1 VTGRGTLYVLLSV
14 VAGAAAMLSFAA
26 LRDLA
31 ELCGF
36 TPALA
41 WLLPVV
47 VDAGAA
53 AGSLVWLSRTTAAEA
68 RRFARRLALGLLGL
82 SVAANA
88 LGHGL
93 AAFVLLPPWWVVVIL
108 SGIAPAVLG
117 AMVHLAVLVGRLP
130 QRLTEPAPAEPDDAA
145 AQEEWATP
153 GPMFDAPAA
162 SPTWDPTAAA
172 AGWSPPHWVSTDWPP
187 TDWPPVDWKATA
199 EQEIHSAQDKPAQD
213 SVVPDPVVPDP
224 GVQDPGVQDPG
235 VPDGS
240 DRAAALIAAGAGRR
254 RLSRELGVTEYEA
267 RRLLEQARP
276 ATATDN
282 DAPDRDDDTAAAELA
297 ADAPVTAQTTGARS

>member
-1 VTGRGTLYVLLSV
+1 MNGRMTLYGLLLL

-36 TPALA
+36 ASVLA

-53 AGSLVWLSRTTAAEA
+53 AGSLVWLGDGTAEPA

-93 AAFVLLPPWWVVVIL
+93 AAFVLLPPWWVVVVL

-117 AMVHLAVLVGRLP
+117 AMVHLAVLVGRPAEPVHLDVDETDSQTDYTEP
-130 QRLTEPAPAEPDDAA
+130 TEDEPVELEQDPVPAVRAGEPAPHQEPAL
-145 AQEEWATP
+145 
-153 GPMFDAPAA
+153 
-162 SPTWDPTAAA
+162 
-172 AGWSPPHWVSTDWPP
+172 
-187 TDWPPVDWKATA
+187 
-199 EQEIHSAQDKPAQD
+199 
-213 SVVPDPVVPDP
+213 
-224 GVQDPGVQDPG
+224 
-235 VPDGS
+235 
-240 DRAAALIAAGAGRR
+240 ALIAAGAGRR

-267 RRLLEQARP
+267 RRLLERTRAES
-276 ATATDN
+276 
-282 DAPDRDDDTAAAELA
+282 DAVDTSS
-297 ADAPVTAQTTGARS
+297 PVGSAVQS